1 MVMPRRHEAGYSMVF
16 WAVILALVFVPLM
29 ALAWDVSRLMYVR
42 GELQKAADA
51 AAEAAARQVD
61 IAHYR
66 QTGETLLRP
75 EAVQEAC
82 YVAYL
87 NTRYLRAR
95 GYNPWVTHILV
106 DQGSRTVR
114 VGLAARMHILIPS
127 ITPPVTVHAEGVAQ
141 ARMR

>member
-1 MVMPRRHEAGYSMVF
+1 MRENGYSMAF
-16 WAVILALVFVPLM
+16 WALILALALVPLM

-61 IAHYR
+61 LPHFREAGQVR
-66 QTGETLLRP
+66 LRP

-95 GYNPWVTHILV
+95 GYNPRVTHVTIE
-106 DQGSRTVR
+106 GSTVH
-114 VGLAARMHILIPS
+114 VGLAARMRILIPS